1 MYAPSV
7 YIKLNL
13 VFNEGIVG
21 LDYFFTV
28 LNSKDSSI
36 DEHTTNK
43 VRITVGRRS
52 SIFKVALLF
61 HDSLSGDSSRST
73 SVTNTI
79 AELVNR
85 SSFMSTSQ
93 SQIVIRSVDGD
104 MGKMSLGEEFH
115 GFKDSVITTFVSGG
129 FEREVGVATR
139 TVPITLNR
147 LGFESNIN
155 IVFFTDSGQ
164 KISCNP
170 ELIAT
175 LETFNGSNLEF
186 PLTGEDFS
194 IKTRDLD
201 ASSETTSHVSFSN
214 ISANSVGGTNRA
226 VVLALRMSETT
237 SGETNRPSV
246 GGTFMLKEDILLF
259 ETEPRLFINSFFKD
273 FSGIVSE
280 VGSSRGLEIRVVSF
294 TENQIGFFL
303 SIRARVISERIRAEE
318 NGLEDDFR
326 ALSGGLTSGRAIVV
340 PSGKIFD
347 LSAGLGDTHSLGSQI
362 ETGTTNPDVFSD
374 SGITF
379 SREGVKS
386 GSELGKT
393 RFHFLFI
400 EGNV

>member
-1 MYAPSV
+1 
-7 YIKLNL
+7 
-13 VFNEGIVG
+13 
-21 LDYFFTV
+21 
-28 LNSKDSSI
+28 
-36 DEHTTNK
+36 
-43 VRITVGRRS
+43 
-52 SIFKVALLF
+52 
-61 HDSLSGDSSRST
+61 
-73 SVTNTI
+73 VT
-79 AELVNR
+79 
-85 SSFMSTSQ
+85 TSQ
-93 SQIVIRSVDGD
+93 SQVVVSTVDSDVGIV
-104 MGKMSLGEEFH
+104 SLGEEFH
-115 GFKDSVITTFVSGG
+115 RFEDSVIASFLSGG
-129 FEREVGVATR
+129 LEREVGVATR
-139 TVPITLNR
+139 TVPVTLDR
-147 LGFESNIN
+147 LRIKGNVNVE
-155 IVFFTDSGQ
+155 FFANSSQQISG
-164 KISCNP
+164 NP
-170 ELIAT
+170 ELIAA
-175 LETFNGSNLEF
+175 LETFNGTDLEL

-194 IKTRDLD
+194 VETRNLD
-201 ASSETTSHVSFSN
+201 ASSQTASHMGFSN

-374 SGITF
+374 SGITV